1 MKQLLRSGRLD
12 LPPANDLTMNTPH
25 QILVVDDDSEMAA
38 TLADLLRQQGHRV
51 QWATSAVEAEQI
63 IGSCPDLGLVL
74 VDLVMPVMDGVAL
87 LERIKCKKP
96 ELAVLMM
103 SGYGTI
109 AAAVDAIKRGAEDFI
124 TKPFERATIFKKVDH
139 ILELRRLREKVEELE
154 RHHPAAPFSGLVAE
168 SPRMRRVLELAEA
181 AAKTD
186 VPVLLVGETGTGK
199 ELLAR
204 LIHNSGARAAQ
215 PFIPI
220 NCGALPRDLV
230 ESELFGYR
238 RGAFTGAQQDR
249 PGLFGAVSG
258 GTLLLDEISEMP
270 AEVQVKLLRALQEGK
285 VRPLGAV
292 EEIPVNVRVIAAT
305 NRPTPVS
312 LNGPLRQDLYF
323 RLARITIELPPL
335 RERREDLALLLDH
348 FLTIYSRKYGY
359 RPTLHSDALDL
370 LSEYPFPGNV
380 RELENLIEGV
390 MATRQGQEVI
400 REKDIRPYLHPELLG
415 RAGDRVVDISMFSL
429 ERLEKFAI
437 EQVLRLSGDN
447 KSRASEIL
455 GISRESL
462 YRKMRQYGIPLQS

>member
-1 MKQLLRSGRLD
+1 MSKRQL
-12 LPPANDLTMNTPH
+12 
-25 QILVVDDDSEMAA
+25 ILIVDDDAEMAA
-38 TLADLLRQQGHRV
+38 TLADLLQQKGHQV
-51 QWATSAVEAEQI
+51 QWATSAMEAEQI
-63 IGSCPDLGLVL
+63 IATSADLALVM
-74 VDLVMPVMDGVAL
+74 VDLVMPVMDGVTL
-87 LERIKCKKP
+87 LERIKHNKP
-96 ELAVLMM
+96 DLAVLLM
-103 SGYGTI
+103 SGFGTI
-109 AAAVDAIKRGAEDFI
+109 AAAVEAIKLGAEDFV
-124 TKPFERATIFKKVDH
+124 TKPFERTTIIKKVNH

-154 RHHPAAPFSGLVAE
+154 HARPAVPFSGLVAE
-168 SPRMRRVLELAEA
+168 APRMRRAVELAEA
-181 AAKTD
+181 AARTD

-204 LIHNSGARAAQ
+204 LIHRNSARSAL
-215 PFIPI
+215 PFIAV
-220 NCGALPRDLV
+220 NCGALPRELV

-238 RGAFTGAQQDR
+238 KGAFTGAQQDR

-270 AEVQVKLLRALQEGK
+270 SEVQVKLLRALQEGK
-285 VRPLGAV
+285 VRPLGSA

-305 NRPTPVS
+305 NRSTPVNLS
-312 LNGPLRQDLYF
+312 GVLRQDLYF

-335 RERREDLALLLDH
+335 RERREDLPLLLDH
-348 FLTIYSRKYGY
+348 FLTIYSVKYGY
-359 RPTLHSDALDL
+359 RPTFRTDALEL

-390 MATRQGQEVI
+390 MATHQGQEMLG
-400 REKDIRPYLHPELLG
+400 EKEIRPYLHPELLS
-415 RAGDRVVDISMFSL
+415 RAGERVVDISMFSL

-462 YRKMRQYGIPLQS
+462 YRKMKQYGIPL

>member
-1 MKQLLRSGRLD
+1 MIQR
-12 LPPANDLTMNTPH
+12 H
-25 QILVVDDDSEMAA
+25 QILIVDDDAEMAS
-38 TLADLLRQQGHRV
+38 TLADLLRQHGHPV
-51 QWATSAVEAEQI
+51 QWATSGVEAEQI
-63 IGSCPDLGLVL
+63 VGSCPDVALVL
-74 VDLVMPVMDGVAL
+74 VDMVMPVMDGVAL
-87 LERIKCKKP
+87 LERIKRQKP
-96 ELAVLMM
+96 DVAVLMM

-109 AAAVDAIKRGAEDFI
+109 AGAVEAIKLGAEDFV
-124 TKPFERATIFKKVDH
+124 TKPFERTTIIKKVNH

-154 RHHPAAPFSGLVAE
+154 QARPAVPFSGLVAE
-168 SPRMRRVLELAEA
+168 APRMRRAVELAEA
-181 AAKTD
+181 AARTD

-204 LIHNSGARAAQ
+204 LIHRNSARSAL
-215 PFIPI
+215 PFIAV
-220 NCGALPRDLV
+220 NCGALPRELV

-238 RGAFTGAQQDR
+238 KGAFTGAQQDR

-270 AEVQVKLLRALQEGK
+270 SEVQVKLLRALQEGK

-305 NRPTPVS
+305 NRSTPVS
-312 LNGPLRQDLYF
+312 LSGVLRQDLYF

-335 RERREDLALLLDH
+335 RERREDLPLLLDH
-348 FLTIYSRKYGY
+348 FLTTYSGKYGY
-359 RPTLHSDALDL
+359 RPTFRTDALEL

-390 MATRQGQEVI
+390 MATHQGQEVI
-400 REKDIRPYLHPELLG
+400 GEKEIRPYLHPELLG
-415 RAGDRVVDISMFSL
+415 RAGERVVDISMFSL

-462 YRKMRQYGIPLQS
+462 YRKMKQYGIPL

>member
-1 MKQLLRSGRLD
+1 MSKRQL
-12 LPPANDLTMNTPH
+12 
-25 QILVVDDDSEMAA
+25 ILIVDDDAEMAA
-38 TLADLLRQQGHRV
+38 TLADLLQQKGHQV
-51 QWATSAVEAEQI
+51 QWATSAMEAEQI
-63 IGSCPDLGLVL
+63 IATSADLALVM
-74 VDLVMPVMDGVAL
+74 VDLVMPVMDGVTL
-87 LERIKCKKP
+87 LERIKRQKP
-96 ELAVLMM
+96 DLAVLMM
-103 SGYGTI
+103 SGFGTI
-109 AAAVDAIKRGAEDFI
+109 AAAVEAIKLGAEDFV
-124 TKPFERATIFKKVDH
+124 TKPFERTTIIKKVNH

-154 RHHPAAPFSGLVAE
+154 QARPAVPFSGLVAE
-168 SPRMRRVLELAEA
+168 APRMRRAVELAEA
-181 AAKTD
+181 AARTD

-204 LIHNSGARAAQ
+204 LIHRNSARSAL
-215 PFIPI
+215 PFIAV
-220 NCGALPRDLV
+220 NCGALPRELV

-238 RGAFTGAQQDR
+238 KGAFTGAQQDR
-249 PGLFGAVSG
+249 PGLFGAVAG

-270 AEVQVKLLRALQEGK
+270 SEVQVKLLRALQEGK

-305 NRPTPVS
+305 NRTTPVS
-312 LNGPLRQDLYF
+312 LSGVLRQDLYF

-335 RERREDLALLLDH
+335 RERREDLPLLLDH
-348 FLTIYSRKYGY
+348 FLTTYSGKYGY
-359 RPTLHSDALDL
+359 RPTFRTDALEL

-390 MATRQGQEVI
+390 MATHQGQEVLG
-400 REKDIRPYLHPELLG
+400 EKEIRPYLHPELLS
-415 RAGDRVVDISMFSL
+415 RAGERVVDISMFSL

-462 YRKMRQYGIPLQS
+462 YRKMKQYGISL